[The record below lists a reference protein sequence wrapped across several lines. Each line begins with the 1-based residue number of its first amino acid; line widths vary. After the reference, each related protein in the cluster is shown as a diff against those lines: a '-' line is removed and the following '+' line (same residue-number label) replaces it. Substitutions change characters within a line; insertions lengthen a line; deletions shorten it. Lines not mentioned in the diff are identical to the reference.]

1 MKKYILL
8 TIAALALSATA
19 FAQDR
24 EIDLQDWDDFN
35 KIELSKNNTHV
46 ETDLSFAVPMH
57 FGWTTLTTINYKG
70 AWAGGDVASFL
81 NFDTG
86 KNFVYELQLLGM
98 DIRYG
103 ALGVNLGLRWTFMDF
118 TFKNSDISM
127 GQMTATNPANG
138 TRYSYYTPYVISKYI
153 PNYDFKKSKI
163 HASYFGIPARVSL
176 NFGKATI
183 YAGASAELLVNGF
196 AKYKQPKSK
205 TQMKDL
211 FNEFRATIEG
221 GFSYGNLGAFVQ
233 YGLTPLFPA
242 DLSDAKTLTFGIILG
257 L

>member
-1 MKKYILL
+1 MKKLILA
-8 TIAALALSATA
+8 IAALAFSCAA

-35 KIELSKNNTHV
+35 KIELSKGRTRV
-46 ETDLSFAVPMH
+46 ESNLTFAFPMY
-57 FGWTTLTTINYKG
+57 FGWTTLTNINYKG
-70 AWAGGDVASFL
+70 TWSTSKLPDFL

-86 KNFVYELQLLGM
+86 KNFVYGLELLGM

-103 ALGVNLGLRWTFMDF
+103 ALGVNFGIRWTFMDF

-127 GQMTATNPANG
+127 GQMTATNPADG
-138 TRYSYYTPYVISKYI
+138 TQYSYYTPYVISKYI

-163 HASYFGIPARVSL
+163 HASYFGIPVRLSL
-176 NFGKATI
+176 NFGKATV
-183 YAGASAELLVNGF
+183 YAGGSVEFLTNGY
-196 AKYKQPKSK
+196 AKYRAPKSK
-205 TQMKDL
+205 TQMKGL
-211 FNEFRATIEG
+211 FNSFRATVEG
-221 GFSYGNLGAFVQ
+221 GFSYGNLGMFVQ

-242 DLSDAKTLTFGIILG
+242 SLSDARTLTFGILLG